1 MPIVALKKPSS
12 DFVVRREIDAMKK
25 AAMAPVPSS
34 LKEMTPAPAS
44 ALIAGLGLTA
54 NAKPST
60 SSSSQINTYNPRKD
74 VSGSTSAALSAMSP
88 KFWGASTPASGNYTS
103 CHTTFVP
110 DLVLPG
116 ASPLTSP
123 SLSTTSSYSAA
134 STSASPY
141 GFARANLNPLLNDKK
156 SSTEPSSPTGT
167 SVVSLATSCD
177 GSDLSDTFG
186 NWSADNG
193 FTWNNLDAYRMQLWS
208 RMARDASFARQGVPT
223 DMRPK
228 FLRESTSGGP
238 VTHPYHKPSMTVNE
252 ALSPVGDYAA
262 PPPTYRESHDDPTP
276 TITQIIQH
284 TISSRLFSSFLTALK
299 TTTALNATSRFDN
312 DKIMDIVQG
321 KATLGVVPVD
331 PPAYTEKNSPVKDKF
346 DVDAEHALAMSLNN
360 LKLATE
366 NMARSKIPEEVGGRR
381 AGVSVGS
388 RG

>member
-1 MPIVALKKPSS
+1 
-12 DFVVRREIDAMKK
+12 MKK

-54 NAKPST
+54 NAKPS

-74 VSGSTSAALSAMSP
+74 VSGSTAAALSAMSP
-88 KFWGASTPASGNYTS
+88 KFWGASTPLGGNYTS

-123 SLSTTSSYSAA
+123 SLSTTSSYSSA
-134 STSASPY
+134 STSASASPY

-156 SSTEPSSPTGT
+156 PATEPTSPTGT
-167 SVVSLATSCD
+167 SVVSLATPCD
-177 GSDLSDTFG
+177 GSDLSDSFG

-208 RMARDASFARQGVPT
+208 RMARDASFARQGVPQ

-228 FLRESTSGGP
+228 FLRESTSNGAL
-238 VTHPYHKPSMTVNE
+238 VHPHHKASMGVNE
-252 ALSPVGDYAA
+252 ALSPVGFTT

-284 TISSRLFSSFLTALK
+284 TISSRLFSSFLGALK
-299 TTTALNATSRFDN
+299 TPASPNASARFDN

-321 KATLGVVPVD
+321 KATLGVVPTD
-331 PPAYTEKNSPVKDKF
+331 PPAYTEKHSPARDKF
-346 DVDAEHALAMSLNN
+346 DVDADHALAMSFNN

-366 NMARSKIPEEVGGRR
+366 NMARSKSQEENVGMRV
-381 AGVSVGS
+381 GVSVGS

>member
-1 MPIVALKKPSS
+1 ML
-12 DFVVRREIDAMKK
+12 FLRREIDAMKK

-44 ALIAGLGLTA
+44 ALIAGLGLTTA
-54 NAKPST
+54 NAK
-60 SSSSQINTYNPRKD
+60 SSGSQINTFNPRKD
-74 VSGSTSAALSAMSP
+74 VSGSTAALSAMSP
-88 KFWGASTPASGNYTS
+88 KFWGASTPVGGGFTS

-110 DLVLPG
+110 DLILPG

-123 SLSTTSSYSAA
+123 SLSTTSSYSSA
-134 STSASPY
+134 SSSPY

-156 SSTEPSSPTGT
+156 PTTEPSSPGT
-167 SVVSLATSCD
+167 SVISLATPCD
-177 GSDLSDTFG
+177 GSDLSDSFG

-208 RMARDASFARQGVPT
+208 RMARDASFARQGVPM

-228 FLRESTSGGP
+228 FLRESISGGAIVHP
-238 VTHPYHKPSMTVNE
+238 HHKASMGVTES
-252 ALSPVGDYAA
+252 LSPVGSYAA

-299 TTTALNATSRFDN
+299 TPASPTASARFDA
-312 DKIMDIVQG
+312 DKIMDIVQA
-321 KATLGVVPVD
+321 KATFGVVPTE
-331 PPAYTEKNSPVKDKF
+331 PPAYTEKHAPVRDQF

-366 NMARSKIPEEVGGRR
+366 NMARSKSQEEGAARR
-381 AGVSVGS
+381 VGVSVGS
-388 RG
+388 RQ